1 MNERELEDITLVKK
15 GLLVDIK
22 NSISLP
28 WIYHLTVFVPGVE
41 KVATRQEEN
50 ACFFIKYKKR
60 YEGRNGSQSSRVKI
74 DIAN

>member
-1 MNERELEDITLVKK
+1 MNECELEDITLVKK

-28 WIYHLTVFVPGVE
+28 WIYHVFVCGV
-41 KVATRQEEN
+41 APRQEEN